1 MAFLTY
7 FCQLFP
13 AIVYIWCN
21 LTLVLAEV
29 TISRNSTSRERLQQQ
44 RKYRLEKI
52 DGLAN
57 ADVSVVITST
67 ENVEKI
73 YLRSRIIPSART
85 WMRYFTNVFVV
96 IDDTTDIRFAMRHC
110 NTIETSEHTA
120 FKCPNEPT
128 YLLTRKCKSSEYYM
142 RFNAIGC
149 KLDEAINF
157 IANESP
163 ALFAHTKF
171 VIEADDDVYLR
182 GNVIL
187 KWLAKVDR
195 SGSVGNMNAH
205 LQSLQS
211 GKQGEGGLYNYKG
224 CTEIKANWYQPL
236 MINHAALEKIR
247 VATRS
252 YAISNIIYEFNLFQD
267 ACVGVLFWMY
277 QFSAITFPH
286 EDTAADFAKIELRH
300 SAAGATGA
308 YVNSVKHRTVRVAL
322 LEDECNPEGN
332 WPDAARFNQT
342 LAIGCG
348 SLKQKGPLHNASISG
363 KDMYDLWDFYKRH
376 GRDYEPKFTAEK
388 TPFEGP
394 EWINISVPVA
404 KNFNCRHT
412 HLFSYEDIAAARD
425 QKGRAYNSSQK
436 LCHLEI
442 PHLLRMEGYQ
452 FTNHSRRHDIL
463 KQWANFTKMD
473 CMTPGR
479 QS

>member
-1 MAFLTY
+1 M
-7 FCQLFP
+7 
-13 AIVYIWCN
+13 
-21 LTLVLAEV
+21 
-29 TISRNSTSRERLQQQ
+29 
-44 RKYRLEKI
+44 
-52 DGLAN
+52 
-57 ADVSVVITST
+57 
-67 ENVEKI
+67 
-73 YLRSRIIPSART
+73 RSRIIPSART

-110 NTIETSEHTA
+110 NALETSEHTS

-128 YLLTRKCKSSEYYM
+128 YLLTRKCRNSEYYM
-142 RFNAIGC
+142 RFKAIGC

-195 SGSVGNMNAH
+195 SGVNHLPLVANNAPQSIGNMRAH
-205 LQSLQS
+205 LNSLQS
-211 GKQGEGGLYNYKG
+211 GKQGEGGLFNYKG

-277 QFSAITFPH
+277 QLSAITFPH
-286 EDTAADFAKIELRH
+286 EDTVTDFAAIESRH

-308 YVNSVKHRTVRVAL
+308 YVNSVKHRTVRVPL

-332 WPDAARFNQT
+332 WPDSARFNQT

-348 SLKQKGPLHNASISG
+348 SLKLKGPLHNASISG

-404 KNFNCRHT
+404 RNFNCRHT
-412 HLFSYEDIAAARD
+412 HLFSYEAIAAARD
-425 QKGRAYNSSQK
+425 QRLAGRAYNSSQK

-442 PHLLRMEGYQ
+442 PFLVRMEGYQ

-463 KQWANFTKMD
+463 KQWANFTKVD

-479 QS
+479 QSK